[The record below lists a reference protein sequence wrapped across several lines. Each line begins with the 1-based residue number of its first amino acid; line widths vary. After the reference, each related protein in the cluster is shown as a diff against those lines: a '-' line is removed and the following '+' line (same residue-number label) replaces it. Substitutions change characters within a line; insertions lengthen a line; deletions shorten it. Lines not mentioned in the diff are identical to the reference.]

1 MDMIHDGHVCS
12 RIKKQQD
19 RKGRR
24 RSTPQ
29 VNKPTTMS
37 HNKNG
42 TVDGQKYG
50 QTVYIVVGGMFA
62 HEQQQRKFLVMTNYA
77 R

>member
-19 RKGRR
+19 RKGKR

-37 HNKNG
+37 HKKMVLLMDKNL
-42 TVDGQKYG
+42 VKQLN
-50 QTVYIVVGGMFA
+50 IVVGGMIA
-62 HEQQQRKFLVMTNYA
+62 HEQQQRKYLVMTNYA